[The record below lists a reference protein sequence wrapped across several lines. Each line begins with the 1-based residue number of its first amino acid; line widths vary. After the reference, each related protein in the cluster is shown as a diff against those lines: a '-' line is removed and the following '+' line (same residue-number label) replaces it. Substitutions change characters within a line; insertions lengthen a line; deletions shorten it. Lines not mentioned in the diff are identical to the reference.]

1 MTVFINDVL
10 LHTIYATQSY
20 GNRSSGRPFSPEK
33 QQKFF
38 FFLDLQPRR
47 TYIFLLVTDTD
58 IYTDR
63 GDSCRLG
70 TGRDLNLVLR
80 WMWGF
85 LPHLAGLPS
94 FRRFLFA
101 TIASG
106 L

>member
-1 MTVFINDVL
+1 MCLN
-10 LHTIYATQSY
+10 Q
-20 GNRSSGRPFSPEK
+20 PFG
-33 QQKFF
+33 QI
-38 FFLDLQPRR
+38 RVN
-47 TYIFLLVTDTD
+47 IFVLVTDTD

-101 TIASG
+101 TIAYMVYDTFLYAVNLRS
-106 L
+106 